1 MSQIGDVFRNEGQKM
16 PPSEIET
23 SKIQHQIDEIIPL
36 QEKKKTMCSKRRYCF
51 CKCIADKNVSL
62 SSASRLREFPKKLR

>member
-23 SKIQHQIDEIIPL
+23 SKIQLQIDEIIPL
-36 QEKKKTMCSKRRYCF
+36 QEKKK
-51 CKCIADKNVSL
+51 KCVLRGDTAFANVLLTRMFHCLQLVDLGS
-62 SSASRLREFPKKLR
+62 FPRN